1 MSDGRLDRL
10 RSLGLRRRQAF
21 SALVLATLLVN
32 GHSLWGQDVMPRWY
46 EPFGEAANP
55 ADEQPRSPVRF
66 VWHDDELSESPED
79 RQHPIRRA
87 AYQNQYP
94 LSKDSE
100 DLLPRE
106 DHWNRLSVE
115 AREPSD
121 DMPLSAPEDFS
132 DSDEGSPWIVWKKTI
147 GTATWIAPNSRGL
160 GITSLEARGSIE
172 FPKFQALWFV
182 PRLAEHSLNGPTAT
196 DLPAQLYD
204 FSFETVGML
213 PIGER
218 WFVQA
223 AIAPSIFT
231 DSHNTGRK
239 AFRLPGRV
247 LAFWKY
253 SDTLTF
259 TAGILYLDRDDVKA
273 IPSAGVL
280 WNPNED
286 WKFELAAPRPRIARR
301 ISHDDCSVHW
311 AYLVGE
317 FGGGTWAIRRASG
330 LNDVATFSDY
340 RLMVGYERKWTS
352 GRNWLIE
359 GGYVFSRR
367 LKYTSQLGDTDLPS
381 TALIRLGVTF

>member
-1 MSDGRLDRL
+1 MRNGWLDRL
-10 RSLGLRRRQAF
+10 RSLVRRLSRTF
-21 SALVLATLLVN
+21 SAVVWASVLVAS
-32 GHSLWGQDVMPRWY
+32 HSLSAQDMIPRWH
-46 EPFGEAANP
+46 EPFDESAKL
-55 ADEQPRSPVRF
+55 ADERPRSPVRF

-79 RQHPIRRA
+79 REHPIRRA

-106 DHWNRLSVE
+106 ESLAESDEMQTDDDRL
-115 AREPSD
+115 
-121 DMPLSAPEDFS
+121 FS
-132 DSDEGSPWIVWKKTI
+132 DSDGESPLVVWKKTV
-147 GTATWIAPNSRGL
+147 GTATWIAPSSEGL

-182 PRLAEHSLNGPTAT
+182 PRLAGHALDGPTIS

-204 FSFETVGML
+204 FSFETIGAL

-218 WFVQA
+218 WIVQA
-223 AIAPSIFT
+223 AIAPSFFT

-239 AFRLPGRV
+239 AFRLPGRA

-259 TAGILYLDRDDVKA
+259 VGGVLYLDRDDVKA
-273 IPSAGVL
+273 LPSAGVL

-301 ISHDDCSVHW
+301 ISHDDCSAHW

-317 FGGGTWAIRRASG
+317 FGGGTWAIRRANG
-330 LNDVATFSDY
+330 LNDVATLSDY

-352 GRNWLIE
+352 GRNWLVE

-381 TALIRLGVTF
+381 TALVRLGVTF

>member
-1 MSDGRLDRL
+1 MKKGWLDRL
-10 RSLGLRRRQAF
+10 RSPGRRLRRSY
-21 SALVLATLLVN
+21 SALAWASVLVA
-32 GHSLWGQDVMPRWY
+32 GHSLSAEDVIPRWY
-46 EPFGEAANP
+46 EPFKESANP

-66 VWHDDELSESPED
+66 VWHDDDVSESPED
-79 RQHPIRRA
+79 REHPIRRT

-94 LSKDSE
+94 LSKDAE
-100 DLLPRE
+100 DLLPHQE
-106 DHWNRLSVE
+106 SL
-115 AREPSD
+115 APSD
-121 DMPLSAPEDFS
+121 EMSMGDAPLFS
-132 DSDEGSPWIVWKKTI
+132 DDEGESPWIEWKKTV
-147 GTATWIAPNSRGL
+147 GTATWIAPSSDGL

-182 PRLAEHSLNGPTAT
+182 PRLATHALDGPTTT

-204 FSFETVGML
+204 FSFETVGAL

-223 AIAPSIFT
+223 AIAPSFFT

-259 TAGILYLDRDDVKA
+259 TGGVLYLDRDDVKA

-301 ISHDDCSVHW
+301 FSHDDCSAHW

-330 LNDVATFSDY
+330 LNDVTTLSDY

-352 GRNWLIE
+352 GRNWLVE

-381 TALIRLGVTF
+381 TAIIRLGVTF

>member
-1 MSDGRLDRL
+1 MKDGWLDRL
-10 RSLGLRRRQAF
+10 RLPGRRLRQAF
-21 SALVLATLLVN
+21 SALAWASLLVT
-32 GHSLWGQDVMPRWY
+32 GHTLSAEDVIPHWY
-46 EPFGEAANP
+46 EPIDESAKR
-55 ADEQPRSPVRF
+55 ADERPRSPVRF
-66 VWHDDELSESPED
+66 VWQDDELSESPED
-79 RQHPIRRA
+79 REHPIRRT
-87 AYQNQYP
+87 AYQSQYP

-106 DHWNRLSVE
+106 DHWNRLSDE
-115 AREPSD
+115 SRESSD
-121 DMPLSAPEDFS
+121 EMPVEDFS

-147 GTATWIAPNSRGL
+147 GTATRIAPSSNGL

-182 PRLAEHSLNGPTAT
+182 PRLAAHALDGPTMT

-204 FSFETVGML
+204 FSFETVGAL
-213 PIGER
+213 PIGEQ

-223 AIAPSIFT
+223 AIAPSFFT

-259 TAGILYLDRDDVKA
+259 TAGVLYLDRDDVKA

-301 ISHDDCSVHW
+301 FSHDDCSAHW

-330 LNDVATFSDY
+330 LNDVTTLSDY

>member
-1 MSDGRLDRL
+1 MRDGWIDRL
-10 RSLGLRRRQAF
+10 RSPGRRLRQAIF
-21 SALVLATLLVN
+21 ALAGASVFVA
-32 GHSLWGQDVMPRWY
+32 GHSLSAEDLIPRWY
-46 EPFGEAANP
+46 EPFEESAKR
-55 ADEQPRSPVRF
+55 ADERPRAPVRF
-66 VWHDDELSESPED
+66 VWQDDELSESRED
-79 RQHPIRRA
+79 REHPIRRT

-106 DHWNRLSVE
+106 ESL
-115 AREPSD
+115 APSD
-121 DMPLSAPEDFS
+121 EMSTSDDPLFS
-132 DSDEGSPWIVWKKTI
+132 DNDGESPWIVWKKTI
-147 GTATWIAPNSRGL
+147 GTATWIAPSFDGL

-182 PRLAEHSLNGPTAT
+182 PRFAGHALNGPTMT

-204 FSFETVGML
+204 FSFETVGVL

-223 AIAPSIFT
+223 AIAPSFFT

-259 TAGILYLDRDDVKA
+259 TAGVLYLDRDDVKA
-273 IPSAGVL
+273 IPSVGVL

-301 ISHDDCSVHW
+301 FSHDDCSAHW

-330 LNDVATFSDY
+330 LNDVTTLSDY
-340 RLMVGYERKWTS
+340 RLLVGYERKWTS